1 VTFSIA
7 VIIALLMGEGVGRAL
22 LVGLLAELVWS
33 GIAEGLGAEGGNV
46 FFWFRRWRARRKR
59 ARRREELMKMRV
71 GAGIPPTTYRAPP
84 TPGGHTD
91 EELRRIE
98 AELDAE
104 LSGESLLK
112 KKGTSLTGLR

>member
-46 FFWFRRWRARRKR
+46 FFWFRRWHARRKR
-59 ARRREELMKMRV
+59 ARRREELRKMRV
-71 GAGIPPTTYRAPP
+71 GTAIPPTTYRAVPA
-84 TPGGHTD
+84 PGGHTD

-98 AELDAE
+98 EELDAE
-104 LSGESLLK
+104 LSGETVN
-112 KKGTSLTGLR
+112 KKGVLKGLR